1 MPSVPWAASEAPRV
15 YYARE
20 ATPGRFVEIFERLRR
35 DLGITMNSGRIG
47 IKLHGDEVRITGYSF
62 AYEGSED
69 LTDYLDEPED
79 GDGGR

>member
-1 MPSVPWAASEAPRV
+1 MQTDWENEEAVIYLQHRLSKIGVDAALEAAGCRP
-15 YYARE
+15 
-20 ATPGRFVEIFERLRR
+20 
-35 DLGITMNSGRIG
+35 
-47 IKLHGDEVRITGYSF
+47 GDEVRITGYSF